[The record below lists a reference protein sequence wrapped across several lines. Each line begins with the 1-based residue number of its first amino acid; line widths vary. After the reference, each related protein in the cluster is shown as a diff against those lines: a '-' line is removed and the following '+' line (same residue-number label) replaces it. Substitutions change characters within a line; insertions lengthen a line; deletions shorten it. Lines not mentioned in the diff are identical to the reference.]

1 MPCTW
6 LHFTESCLGW
16 EVGSYWLVLSKEQPL
31 LAFWANIRDFRKPSG
46 EFPASDA
53 DPECFQLR
61 RHNPQDLQFG
71 ITRNVHPSPTPPPP
85 MGAPR
90 GLGSGW
96 RRGPRETRAAAFERQ
111 RWPSPRGLSLPRAP
125 TTMQSSNLW
134 LLGRAFGNNQGAPD
148 L

>member
-111 RWPSPRGLSLPRAP
+111 RWPSPPGALSPQGPHNNAKFKSMV
-125 TTMQSSNLW
+125 TGKSIWEQS
-134 LLGRAFGNNQGAPD
+134 GGP
-148 L
+148 